1 MGWDGGNFLWGKRD
15 FTHANLFFFTP
26 PFFLS
31 VLVRPSVCMSVLS
44 TSFPKTSHRIDNVAG
59 EEYQIDFC
67 HAVCLEKMPDVDKS
81 RSDRRP

>member
-1 MGWDGGNFLWGKRD
+1 MVGTSFGVNVIL
-15 FTHANLFFFTP
+15 HTP
-26 PFFLS
+26 TCFSSLPLFFLS